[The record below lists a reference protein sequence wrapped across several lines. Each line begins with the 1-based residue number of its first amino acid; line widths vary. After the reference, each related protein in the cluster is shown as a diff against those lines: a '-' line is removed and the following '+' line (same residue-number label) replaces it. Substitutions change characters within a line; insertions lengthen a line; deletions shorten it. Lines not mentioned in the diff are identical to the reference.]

1 MAVNFSAIGKVGD
14 YLKQSQLQFAAKHKI
29 KTGQT
34 LTFDA
39 KKDEKNYLKQMVEA
53 NKNSSASMSDTLKTA
68 VIKNKLQSGREL
80 SSEEMNYLKKH
91 DESLYRKAKGAEDAR
106 EDLKRDLRHA
116 HTKAEARQ
124 ALMRAQLKAAG
135 EAMAELSAAKS
146 AMATGGG
153 GAGGVGMQ
161 IGAEAGGTAGAAVG
175 VDGAGI
181 ETIGAE
187 AGNIGVNVDAAAG
200 TGNIGVNVDAG
211 AGEAANVAGTASG
224 TAATVSEVK
233 AEAKE
238 LPPEAQKILGRLLQ
252 EINAEVQSAA
262 ESEAAQGAEAEQGAD
277 GKDDGK
283 ALPENSAAAVGQA
296 KPSTEAQDI
305 LEKLLYKLKAIARAW
320 EEYTKSDAY
329 KELPEDYTE
338 AGKKEEHPQKTKASA
353 GDISSLL
360 DQVVSAKTGLLDA
373 QPEAVH
379 IDISQ

>member
-39 KKDEKNYLKQMVEA
+39 KKDEKNFLKQMVEA

-161 IGAEAGGTAGAAVG
+161 IGAEAGGT
-175 VDGAGI
+175 
-181 ETIGAE
+181 T
-187 AGNIGVNVDAAAG
+187 DAALGVAG
-200 TGNIGVNVDAG
+200 T
-211 AGEAANVAGTASG
+211 GEAANVAEAASG
-224 TAATVSEVK
+224 VGATVSEVK
-233 AEAKE
+233 AEAEK
-238 LPPEAQKILGRLLQ
+238 LPPEAQKILGKLLQ
-252 EINAEVQSAA
+252 EINAEVQQTA
-262 ESEAAQGAEAEQGAD
+262 ESEAAQGTEDGQARDDKADSGALSD
-277 GKDDGK
+277 
-283 ALPENSAAAVGQA
+283 NTTAAAGQA

>member
-146 AMATGGG
+146 AMAAGGG
-153 GAGGVGMQ
+153 GAGGAGMQ

-187 AGNIGVNVDAAAG
+187 A
-200 TGNIGVNVDAG
+200 GNIGVNVDAG